1 MPLPLCLLPVTERGE
16 DLLSLLLGIE
26 YGQSG
31 ITSLLAPCGKV
42 VRVIC
47 LYASSQFVLAG
58 IVCMGEVISWSIS
71 LRPLTVHDLPKSVQ
85 FSDNLDENHIFFSDK
100 LNPRFAVLSHQG
112 NAT

>member
-1 MPLPLCLLPVTERGE
+1 MLLPLCLLPVTERGE

-47 LYASSQFVLAG
+47 LYTSSQFVLAG
-58 IVCMGEVISWSIS
+58 VVCMGEVISWSIP
-71 LRPLTVHDLPKSVQ
+71 LWPLTVQDFPKSVD
-85 FSDNLDENHIFFSDK
+85 FLDNLNQHQIFFFDK
-100 LNPRFAVLSHQG
+100 LNPSLAVLFHQR